1 MATNSQY
8 SVVTADCLVSIGANP
23 YDALVVK
30 TAAVW
35 YKDARLALGFSGL
48 AGLNLQRGQRGPVSD
63 PGSFRTMWW
72 LLDGILGTSKPD
84 YMMQN
89 SLARLAQYMATTF
102 PPAGT
107 PPSLM
112 ALELGFAGSWST
124 NLGIKQVV
132 GKITNLD
139 RTVSTGISRDF
150 TVKLAIRDD
159 PALWACGLKDAIDFD
174 SYKRLFQLV
183 EEGRPAR
190 AITNKGIDII
200 RNAARSKQGNG
211 RIGEV
216 CTSIVI
222 PAGDPSTSGPITG
235 DFKVVSPS
243 DRLHQSHLV
252 DATDGPDRGL
262 YADAALRGDQ
272 PDGTPGGRVFVFP
285 VLPSAAPCACGSGL
299 KFRHCHTRRKA
310 SRRRRAGR
318 DVSIA
323 GRYRFPV
330 ANAKQDIE
338 EV

>member
-159 PALWACGLKDAIDFD
+159 PALGHVD
-174 SYKRLFQLV
+174 SRMQLTSTRTSGCSSWSKKGAQLV
-183 EEGRPAR
+183 RSRTKASTSSATPPGRNRATGGSVRSAR
-190 AITNKGIDII
+190 A
-200 RNAARSKQGNG
+200 S
-211 RIGEV
+211 
-216 CTSIVI
+216 
-222 PAGDPSTSGPITG
+222 
-235 DFKVVSPS
+235 
-243 DRLHQSHLV
+243 
-252 DATDGPDRGL
+252 
-262 YADAALRGDQ
+262 
-272 PDGTPGGRVFVFP
+272 
-285 VLPSAAPCACGSGL
+285 
-299 KFRHCHTRRKA
+299 
-310 SRRRRAGR
+310 
-318 DVSIA
+318 
-323 GRYRFPV
+323 
-330 ANAKQDIE
+330 
-338 EV
+338 